1 MTAVV
6 IRQSGGANI
15 VSLPKTIVKMLR
27 LHAGS
32 KLDLSVQDNKIVLTP
47 IEEEL
52 TLEALLAKSPK
63 ECFGIT
69 DEDREWINAN
79 PVGKEVI

>member
-15 VSLPKTIVKMLR
+15 VSIPKTIVKMLS

-47 IEEEL
+47 VEEDL
-52 TLEALLAKSPK
+52 TLEALLAESPK
-63 ECFGIT
+63 ECFAIT
-69 DEDREWINAN
+69 DEDREWINSK
-79 PVGKEVI
+79 PGGKEVL

>member
-1 MTAVV
+1 MTVVV

-15 VSLPKTIVKMLR
+15 VSVPKAILKALN
-27 LHAGS
+27 LHTGS
-32 KLDLSVQDNKIVLTP
+32 KLDLSIQNNKIVLTP

-52 TLEALLAKSPK
+52 TLELLLAGSPK
-63 ECFGIT
+63 ECFTVT

>member
-1 MTAVV
+1 MLLF
-6 IRQSGGANI
+6 AN
-15 VSLPKTIVKMLR
+15 
-27 LHAGS
+27 LHTGS
-32 KLDLSVQDNKIVLTP
+32 KLDLSIQDNKIVLTP

-52 TLEALLAKSPK
+52 TLESLLAGSPK
-63 ECFGIT
+63 EYFTVT

>member
-15 VSLPKTIVKMLR
+15 VSLPKAIVKALS
-27 LHAGS
+27 LHTGS
-32 KLDLSVQDNKIVLTP
+32 KLDLSIQDNKIVLTP

-52 TLEALLAKSPK
+52 TLESLLAGSPK
-63 ECFGIT
+63 ECFTVT
-69 DEDREWINAN
+69 DEDREWIDVN